1 MTGFLTI
8 VPRCLL
14 RAPVIPPVRTRH
26 VIIVLACMLSVVV
39 SAPACPTCT
48 ARNDGVMQSLTHGSE
63 PTSVMDV
70 LLVVVMC
77 GCVLW
82 SAIATA
88 GAITGERKRRKQVQ
102 QGQRHES
109 E

>member
-1 MTGFLTI
+1 MTDFLTI
-8 VPRCLL
+8 GSRCLL
-14 RAPVIPPVRTRH
+14 LVPVIPPVRTRH
-26 VIIVLACMLSVVV
+26 VIVVLAGMLSVVV
-39 SAPACPTCT
+39 PASACPTCT
-48 ARNDGVMQSLTHGSE
+48 TRNDGVMQSLTHGSV

-88 GAITGERKRRKQVQ
+88 GAISGERKRRKQVQ

>member
-1 MTGFLTI
+1 M
-8 VPRCLL
+8 
-14 RAPVIPPVRTRH
+14 
-26 VIIVLACMLSVVV
+26 
-39 SAPACPTCT
+39 
-48 ARNDGVMQSLTHGSE
+48 MQSLTHGSE

-70 LLVVVMC
+70 LLVIVMLC
-77 GCVLW
+77 CVLW

-88 GAITGERKRRKQVQ
+88 GAIAGERKRRKQVL